1 MTVTIKGEQY
11 ARVKRKTPPT
21 TRRSYAKMSTRYDK
35 RHRKAGK
42 TNYSDSLPELSSE
55 EESDE

>member
-11 ARVKRKTPPT
+11 AGVKRKTLLT
-21 TRRSYAKMSTRYDK
+21 TRRSHAKMSTRYDK
-35 RHRKAGK
+35 RHRKVEK